1 MPLNQLPSEI
11 IAWENRIVEYES
23 KPGADS
29 VSESLKM
36 ATIVAMCPAKLK
48 EHLQLNAAR
57 YTRYFEIREEIF
69 TFLNMC
75 RVFHLLPWM
84 LDLWEKE
91 KAVKAATVVEELTLH
106 ETARRRAARARRVAK
121 ARGRKGNRR
130 TRARKAKAEDFS
142 KRFAPFARR
151 AGTAEEP

>member
-1 MPLNQLPSEI
+1 MRASREQIYL
-11 IAWENRIVEYES
+11 
-23 KPGADS
+23 

-57 YTRYFEIREEIF
+57 YTRYFEIREEVF
-69 TFLNMC
+69 TFLDHVQ
-75 RVFHLLPWM
+75 VFYPLPWM
-84 LDLWEKE
+84 LDLWGKG
-91 KAVKAATVVEELTLH
+91 KAVKAATFVEALILH

-121 ARGRKGNRR
+121 GRKETPR

-142 KRFAPFARR
+142 KRLAPLARR
-151 AGTAEEP
+151 AGTLRRIAGPSRRA